1 MPLLA
6 ASFQSVYQFFAQGGF
21 FMVLLLCCSVVAL
34 AIILLR
40 GLALRRELVVPERI
54 EHEINLLDPDGADA
68 VQKLM
73 PLVEGQDAA
82 LARIVQVGLEHLGW
96 TKSENIETVQTR
108 ARHEIVLLESGLF
121 VLEVIVGIAPL
132 LGLLGAVAGLVTVF
146 ATLGASANVSDPRG
160 IAKGISEAL
169 STTIVGLSIAIPCLI
184 AHTYFTK
191 KIETMAAEMESLVV
205 EMLSKCYEQKKRR
218 ATARVSPPSGSGEA
232 YAPQPR
238 RNQPGSQL

>member
-6 ASFQSVYQFFAQGGF
+6 ASFQSVYHFFAQGGF
-21 FMVLLLCCSVVAL
+21 FMVLLLGCSVIAV

-40 GLALRRELVVPERI
+40 GLALRRELVLPERV
-54 EHEINLLDPDGADA
+54 EHEINTLDADGVDA
-68 VQKLM
+68 CRKLRG
-73 PLVEGQDAA
+73 LVDGQDAA
-82 LARIVQVGLEHLGW
+82 LARIVQVGLDHLGW
-96 TKSENIETVQTR
+96 TKSENMEAVQTR

-191 KIETMAAEMESLVV
+191 KIETMAAEMESLAAAL
-205 EMLSKCYEQKKRR
+205 LSKCYEQKKGRS
-218 ATARVSPPSGSGEA
+218 TARVTPSAGSSAVEGA
-232 YAPQPR
+232 QPR
-238 RNQPGSQL
+238 KKEQGSRP